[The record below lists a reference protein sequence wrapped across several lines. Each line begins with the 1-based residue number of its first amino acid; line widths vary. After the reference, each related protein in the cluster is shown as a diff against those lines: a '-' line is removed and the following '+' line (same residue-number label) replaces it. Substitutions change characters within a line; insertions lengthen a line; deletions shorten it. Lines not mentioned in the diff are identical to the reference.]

1 MLPVVLV
8 APSPGCGEPRSAP
21 VRARGIALPA
31 ATSSVD
37 GEIEPGGA
45 AAELGAGPEPDVPDA
60 EPGAAEPAAPAAP
73 EDAAPEDAPPDD
85 PPLDRAKAAAPKA
98 SDAASA
104 RGNGR
109 ASTCGPPRE
118 GTPGPAGGSG
128 HNTTSISPAPRL
140 GTCLG
145 GTVRP
150 KTTRQSSP
158 MGVGLRNISEARPWP
173 RAKL

>member
-1 MLPVVLV
+1 MPLPPSRLRSSARSRLFCCRVVSGDSEPPVEGPMLPVVPV
-8 APSPGCGEPRSAP
+8 APSPGCGEPSSAP

-31 ATSSVD
+31 ATSFVD

-85 PPLDRAKAAAPKA
+85 PPLDCAKAAAPKA

-104 RGNGR
+104 RG
-109 ASTCGPPRE
+109 
-118 GTPGPAGGSG
+118 
-128 HNTTSISPAPRL
+128 
-140 GTCLG
+140 
-145 GTVRP
+145 
-150 KTTRQSSP
+150 
-158 MGVGLRNISEARPWP
+158 MM
-173 RAKL
+173 